1 MRIDGTW
8 MLDEGGILYPLVIGE
23 VLAADG
29 AWISCAFLIDTG
41 SEVTVIT
48 ADILH
53 RLGLPTQPSR
63 RQLRGL
69 GGVVASVSVDTQLKF
84 TQPDGSPA
92 TVRHSFD
99 ALTEVRESDI
109 SVLGRD
115 VLGAFA
121 LIVDRPARVIHLVS
135 GRHRYLIQES

>member
-8 MLDEGGILYPLVIGE
+8 MLDEGGVLYPLVIGD

-29 AWISCAFLIDTG
+29 TWVTCPFLIDTG
-41 SEVTVIT
+41 SEATVIS
-48 ADILH
+48 ADVLH

-63 RQLRGL
+63 RQLRGI
-69 GGVVASVSVDTQLKF
+69 GGLVDSVSVNTQLRF

-92 TVRHSFD
+92 TVRHCFD

-115 VLGAFA
+115 ILGAFA
-121 LIVDRPARVIHLVS
+121 LIVDRPARVIHLGS